1 MSMNHVEST
10 QVRAQSKV
18 VALLVALLV
27 VMVGVASPSPAFAAE
42 AWPGSQHQW
51 LLDDGSKITFGAI
64 APPKG
69 APNGNPVYCID
80 LAKTQPGP
88 DDVVSV
94 ATLSESKM
102 WGPDELDLTTPQ
114 IAWLLAK
121 YQNMRDTS
129 TQVQLSYLI
138 HANLE
143 DTSPDRGGAWKDS
156 QGAVDWMVARMK
168 ATEPLIH
175 EQAAAK
181 AAEARSSAAVGY
193 EKGQGG
199 QSGAREGVVE
209 GIGITN
215 AAGEFVAGRDM
226 TVTMSGPA
234 VFTDTGTQTWKGTSQ
249 ATPLTLGWRAT
260 GNGEVTFETT
270 FNRSVAELA
279 YLANPNTQNTIQ
291 YPSAKDPEFIT
302 VPGNTWKVIYNFQ
315 PQGSSQV
322 VSAEV
327 SDGVVR
333 DTFTTSVDP
342 DYGSGQWLE
351 VDGKPVT
358 VQYRATAYYVGSEK
372 PAQADTVP
380 VDAQELG
387 SVLVPATGVDQK
399 LEASFDLPKRGWV
412 TWVWEVRK
420 ADQGES
426 ADFVHT
432 DWADGF
438 GLDNETSRENLPF
451 RPMGVSNVDTAKVI
465 DAGGELTDTFTPSAD
480 QRFYDGVW
488 TRLGEGSFDKGEFVP
503 VTYRAS
509 VYFVSATEL
518 PDEAEA
524 APANAEL
531 VKTMTVVATEPDMP
545 ISANAGQAPKEGFY
559 TWVWE
564 VKADDQPAEFAK
576 WIDSGWIDGYGIGE
590 ETTSKRYVAQIDSAL
605 SVRESKSGT
614 YLVDDVWVTG
624 MPSNHPNFKGGA
636 GFKADVTEIKHEVL
650 FFPAGVDPV
659 EANRGRAEK
668 IGNTVTIPAK
678 NGFYPSIGDTSWI
691 AKTGEDG
698 TLVPGTYVFVSTFAG
713 DDRVAPLT
721 TSVED
726 VSEQF
731 TVTPKPSIHTTLMYS
746 STRGAVPAGKVELV
760 DQVSYTNLVPGKEYT
775 LTGTIMV
782 KATGKPLADAE
793 GKLVKTTAKFTPEKP
808 NGTQDVVFTADL
820 TGYAGEEIVAFETL
834 YEGDVELVVHADIN
848 DTKQTLKVTKLS
860 TSATDQ
866 ADGDKVMEKKGTQT
880 IVDKVCEHSG
890 QLIPGTKYTI
900 TTSLMQ
906 ENGGPV
912 LDKDGQPVTTTSTFI
927 PSTTDE
933 CASVEISFDASL
945 VQGSKVVVFEDVY
958 ADDVLIGVHHDLED
972 TAQTMTFQDADRGS
986 ASRGLAFTGASVG
999 VLGVI
1004 SLLALGVGA
1013 VLMRKRSQA

>member
-1 MSMNHVEST
+1 MNHVEST

-18 VALLVALLV
+18 SALLVALMV
-27 VMVGVASPSPAFAAE
+27 VVAGIASPSPAFAAE

-64 APPKG
+64 APPQG

-156 QGAVDWMVARMK
+156 QGAVDWMVKRMK

-234 VFTDTGTQTWKGTSQ
+234 VFKDTGTQIWKGTSQ

-260 GNGEVTFETT
+260 GTGEVTFETT

-279 YLANPNTQNTIQ
+279 YLANPNTQTTIQ

-302 VPGNTWKVIYNFQ
+302 VPGNTWKVIYDFQ
-315 PQGSSQV
+315 PMGTSDV
-322 VSAEV
+322 VKV
-327 SDGVVR
+327 SDDGTFV
-333 DTFTTSVDP
+333 DTFQAKADP
-342 DYGSGQWLE
+342 AYGDGKWLE
-351 VDGKPVT
+351 LD
-358 VQYRATAYYVGSEK
+358 AE
-372 PAQADTVP
+372 QA
-380 VDAQELG
+380 A
-387 SVLVPATGVDQK
+387 K
-399 LEASFDLPKRGWV
+399 
-412 TWVWEVRK
+412 
-420 ADQGES
+420 
-426 ADFVHT
+426 H
-432 DWADGF
+432 
-438 GLDNETSRENLPF
+438 GLN
-451 RPMGVSNVDTAKVI
+451 
-465 DAGGELTDTFTPSAD
+465 AGL
-480 QRFYDGVW
+480 
-488 TRLGEGSFDKGEFVP
+488 VP
-503 VTYRAS
+503 VTYRVTA
-509 VYFVSATEL
+509 Y
-518 PDEAEA
+518 EAGLVPPQQAQA
-524 APANAEL
+524 APEGAKQIGEPQLITATGPGEL
-531 VKTMTVVATEPDMP
+531 TASFEGATPGFATV
-545 ISANAGQAPKEGFY
+545 
-559 TWVWE
+559 VWE
-564 VKADDQPAEFAK
+564 VVKTDQPEAMRVLIHDDWA
-576 WIDSGWIDGYGIGE
+576 DGYGVPS
-590 ETTSKRYVAQIDSAL
+590 ETVSVRHPIKIDSSAAI
-605 SVRESKSGT
+605 RETKSGT
-614 YLVDDVWVTG
+614 YLVDDLWVTG
-624 MPSNHPNFKGGA
+624 FPKDHTAFA
-636 GFKADVTEIKHEVL
+636 GDDRFGADVADMTQTLL
-650 FFPAGVDPV
+650 FFPDGLEVI
-659 EANRGRAEK
+659 EANADKAEV
-668 IGNTVTIPAK
+668 IGQITVPAK
-678 NGFYPSIGDTSWI
+678 NGFYPTLGSTDFKV
-691 AKTGEDG
+691 KTTAEGKA
-698 TLVPGTYVFVSTFAG
+698 VPGTYVFVTSFEG
-713 DDRVAPLT
+713 DDRVKPMT

-726 VSEQF
+726 KREQF
-731 TVTPKPSIHTTLMYS
+731 TITPEPEIHTTLMYK

-782 KATGKPLADAE
+782 KSTGKPLTDAE

-820 TGYAGEEIVAFETL
+820 TGYAGEEIVAFEKL

-848 DTKQTLKVTKLS
+848 DKDQTLKITKLH
-860 TSATDQ
+860 TSATDK

-890 QLIPGTKYTI
+890 QLIPGTTYTI
-900 TTSLMQ
+900 TTTLMQ
-906 ENGGPV
+906 DNGQPV
-912 LDKDGQPVTTTSTFI
+912 LDKDGQPVTVTTPFI
-927 PSTTDE
+927 PATADE
-933 CASVEISFDASL
+933 CATVEVSFDASL
-945 VQGSKVVVFEDVY
+945 VQGSKVVVFEDVLV
-958 ADDVLIGVHHDLED
+958 DDVLIGVHHDLNDVE
-972 TAQTMTFQDADRGS
+972 QTITFKDE
-986 ASRGLAFTGASVG
+986 SRGDAGRDLAYTGASTGPIALV
-999 VLGVI
+999 
-1004 SLLALGVGA
+1004 ALGLICAGG
-1013 VLMRKRSQA
+1013 LLIYRRKASSVEA